1 MRRVSLPADSK
12 RYSEMAFR
20 QKERYHQRRR
30 RMSFAR
36 KLAVLD
42 TLLEARKNMPR
53 FIPTKSRGSELPPPR
68 AFPGPSLQ
76 GLGD

>member
-20 QKERYHQRRR
+20 QKESYHQRRR

-36 KLAVLD
+36 KLVVLD
-42 TLLEARKNMPR
+42 ALLEARR
-53 FIPTKSRGSELPPPR
+53 HLPK
-68 AFPGPSLQ
+68 LVQ
-76 GLGD
+76 